1 MFQALKLSKAMQYKI
16 SVLVFVQ
23 NSDGKLLMLQRN
35 KAPNKGL
42 WSPIGGKL
50 DMQSG
55 ESPHECATR
64 ETREEIGLNVKC
76 SQMHL
81 FCMISE
87 KAYEGSGHWLM
98 FLFSCSKPIEKLPSP
113 IDEGQFSFF
122 TRQEI
127 DSLEIPETDR
137 HCLWNI
143 YDKHRYGFVAVRADC
158 SPGKPLDI
166 VYEQVI
172 GPDSPSAQQCAP
184 EIRTAH

>member
-1 MFQALKLSKAMQYKI
+1 MQYKI

-23 NSDGKLLMLQRN
+23 NSSGELLMLQRK
-35 KAPNKGL
+35 KAPNQGL

-55 ESPHECATR
+55 ESPHDCAVR
-64 ETREEIGLNVKC
+64 ETREEIGLEVDC

-98 FLFSCSKPIEKLPSP
+98 FLFDCRKPIDELPSP

-122 TRQEI
+122 ARQEI
-127 DSLEIPETDR
+127 DSLAIPETDR
-137 HCLWNI
+137 QCLWDV
-143 YDKHRYGFVAVRADC
+143 YDKHRSGFVAIRADC
-158 SPGKPLDI
+158 SPSKPLDI
-166 VYEQVI
+166 VYEQI
-172 GPDSPSAQQCAP
+172 ISSDSASRLKSLGEIQAP
-184 EIRTAH
+184 R

>member
-1 MFQALKLSKAMQYKI
+1 
-16 SVLVFVQ
+16 
-23 NSDGKLLMLQRN
+23 MLQRN

-55 ESPHECATR
+55 ESPHECAIR
-64 ETREEIGLNVKC
+64 ETSEEAGLKVDC
-76 SQMHL
+76 SHLHL
-81 FCMISE
+81 FCIISE

-98 FLFSCSKPIEKLPSP
+98 FLFSCSKSIEKLPSP

-127 DSLEIPETDR
+127 DSLAIPETDR
-137 HCLWNI
+137 HCLWDI
-143 YDKHRYGFVAVRADC
+143 YDEYRRGFVAVRADC
-158 SPGKPLDI
+158 SPNKPLNI

-172 GPDSPSAQQCAP
+172 SPDPPSPGNALA